1 MRKRIEWTH
10 HSPANSCVL
19 VLEFVNK
26 LFRSSR
32 NKYGTEPPSSVTNES
47 PTSARLASPKPKY
60 PLQVT
65 NMQRPR
71 KYLIRFLKPGSISRI
86 LSSSLVRGGIVDRL
100 KCSPRFSLCPWCY
113 WSASIVL
120 QSTSVADSP
129 TCFWKNSSIGLR
141 VSSDNGL
148 FYVDQEA
155 LRGSIEAKLA
165 VSPLYLS
172 SIGSLSFPFLS
183 THHCFGVFYMI
194 RTIRSFP
201 THRPCISVYI
211 SSFQRWSQFSVSIPC
226 FRARFTA

>member
-1 MRKRIEWTH
+1 MPFINYFLDGNYSTYYTVEIKVKTVV
-10 HSPANSCVL
+10 S
-19 VLEFVNK
+19 
-26 LFRSSR
+26 LFIHD
-32 NKYGTEPPSSVTNES
+32 
-47 PTSARLASPKPKY
+47 
-60 PLQVT
+60 
-65 NMQRPR
+65 
-71 KYLIRFLKPGSISRI
+71 LIYFI
-86 LSSSLVRGGIVDRL
+86 
-100 KCSPRFSLCPWCY
+100 
-113 WSASIVL
+113 
-120 QSTSVADSP
+120 
-129 TCFWKNSSIGLR
+129 
-141 VSSDNGL
+141 NGL

>member
-1 MRKRIEWTH
+1 MQMFRQ
-10 HSPANSCVL
+10 PA
-19 VLEFVNK
+19 K
-26 LFRSSR
+26 
-32 NKYGTEPPSSVTNES
+32 
-47 PTSARLASPKPKY
+47 LASY
-60 PLQVT
+60 PNNKEGGL
-65 NMQRPR
+65 
-71 KYLIRFLKPGSISRI
+71 RI
-86 LSSSLVRGGIVDRL
+86 
-100 KCSPRFSLCPWCY
+100 
-113 WSASIVL
+113 SIVL
-120 QSTSVADSP
+120 EHWIQYRGVMIKPGLTCSGVQCFHSSGWSDLRHPSGNHDLFRDPLGQADRQRDGSSAIQLGFYRNP
-129 TCFWKNSSIGLR
+129 CWISNFSLLVDNISGGGRSCNNRKNANCCCDGKYHDVDQFR
-141 VSSDNGL
+141 TFNGL

>member
-1 MRKRIEWTH
+1 MTNLKSHCYNFVSEDCPPHGIFEALGSLMSGGLSTKLPNLNDHSNFLLISFSQLTLFFSYSQPQFSVLNLRKAYVSDYCICILHSAAKFLRIIIT
-10 HSPANSCVL
+10 
-19 VLEFVNK
+19 
-26 LFRSSR
+26 
-32 NKYGTEPPSSVTNES
+32 
-47 PTSARLASPKPKY
+47 
-60 PLQVT
+60 
-65 NMQRPR
+65 
-71 KYLIRFLKPGSISRI
+71 
-86 LSSSLVRGGIVDRL
+86 
-100 KCSPRFSLCPWCY
+100 
-113 WSASIVL
+113 
-120 QSTSVADSP
+120 
-129 TCFWKNSSIGLR
+129 
-141 VSSDNGL
+141 GL

-165 VSPLYLS
+165 VSPLYLA